1 MYIYRYIERDLCIEY
16 RSGDIVFSLA
26 VGTMAYFLNERDN
39 PRAQNGKTLLE
50 LVSRAKEKKI
60 REREARRA
68 V

>member
-1 MYIYRYIERDLCIEY
+1 
-16 RSGDIVFSLA
+16 
-26 VGTMAYFLNERDN
+26 MAYFLNERDN
-39 PRAQNGKTLLE
+39 PRARDGKTLLE